1 MIPTPAQCLLLMEEY
16 GMLANIREHS
26 LMVAR
31 VAGFL
36 GRELV
41 RGGWQLSLPLVV
53 AGALLHD
60 IAKTATLGTD
70 LRHADRGR
78 EICERHGFFEL
89 AGIVGEHVVLKN
101 GVPEQRC
108 SEKEIVYYADKRV
121 LHHEIVSLERRLAY
135 ILGRYGNGDGSL
147 HARIRNNFSQAHGI
161 EELLFRALP
170 FAPGQVAEL
179 AADFPLEDLEQGGL
193 AGK

>member
-70 LRHADRGR
+70 LRHADLGR

-89 AGIVGEHVVLKN
+89 AGIVAEHVVLKN

-161 EELLFRALP
+161 EELLFRALS